1 MALGRYVFPIET
13 SFFLSVLRIIPLQIM
28 ETIAM
33 YLPFP
38 GTLNQFKVV
47 TAFPEK
53 SQTVIHLLEAAPMVL
68 SITFCNVSTVQLM
81 PA

>member
-1 MALGRYVFPIET
+1 
-13 SFFLSVLRIIPLQIM
+13 
-28 ETIAM
+28 M

-68 SITFCNVSTVQLM
+68 SITFCNVSTVQPM